1 MDSKKLTIR
10 PVLNFSSEIPI
21 EDFQNKTVRPILKL
35 QHDLLLQ
42 FFIFFCNKQK
52 VDILNVEKE
61 KFNKVVNNI
70 TKKNINLKNQF
81 LGLIIGQFTVGEF
94 EFYKENNTDIN
105 KRILMMIGQRIKDS
119 QLEIK
124 DFKTNNNDNSTKN

>member
-1 MDSKKLTIR
+1 MDSNKISIR
-10 PVLNFSSEIPI
+10 PVLNLSSEIPI

-35 QHDLLLQ
+35 QHELLLQ
-42 FFIFFCNKQK
+42 FFIFFCKSQK
-52 VDILNVEKE
+52 VDIVNVEKE
-61 KFNKVVNNI
+61 KFNKVVNTI

-94 EFYKENNTDIN
+94 AFYKDNNTDIN

-124 DFKTNNNDNSTKN
+124 DSKLNNKE

>member
-1 MDSKKLTIR
+1 MDSNKISIR
-10 PVLNFSSEIPI
+10 PVLNLSSEIPV
-21 EDFQNKTVRPILKL
+21 EDFQNKTIRPILKL
-35 QHDLLLQ
+35 QHELLLQ
-42 FFIFFCNKQK
+42 FFVFFCKNQK

-61 KFNKVVNNI
+61 KFNKAVNNI

-81 LGLIIGQFTVGEF
+81 IGLIIGQFTVGEF

-105 KRILMMIGQRIKDS
+105 KRILTMIGQRIKDS

-124 DFKTNNNDNSTKN
+124 DFKTNNNDNRTKN

>member
-94 EFYKENNTDIN
+94 EFYKENNADIN

>member
-1 MDSKKLTIR
+1 MDNNKISIR
-10 PVLNFSSEIPI
+10 PVLNLSSEIPV
-21 EDFQNKTVRPILKL
+21 EDFQNKTIRPILKL
-35 QHDLLLQ
+35 QHELLLQ
-42 FFIFFCNKQK
+42 FFIFFCKNQK
-52 VDILNVEKE
+52 VDIVHIEKE
-61 KFNKVVNNI
+61 KFNKAVNSI

-94 EFYKENNTDIN
+94 EFYKDNNTDIN

-124 DFKTNNNDNSTKN
+124 SFKTDSN

>member
-1 MDSKKLTIR
+1 MDSNKISIR
-10 PVLNFSSEIPI
+10 PVLNLSSEIPV
-21 EDFQNKTVRPILKL
+21 EDFQNKTIRPILKL
-35 QHDLLLQ
+35 QHELLLQ
-42 FFIFFCNKQK
+42 FFIFFCKSQK
-52 VDILNVEKE
+52 VDIVHIEKE
-61 KFNKVVNNI
+61 KFNKAVNSI

-94 EFYKENNTDIN
+94 EFYKDNNTDIN

-124 DFKTNNNDNSTKN
+124 SFKTDSN

>member
-1 MDSKKLTIR
+1 MDSNKINIR
-10 PVLNFSSEIPI
+10 PVLNLSSEIPV
-21 EDFQNKTVRPILKL
+21 EDFQNKTIRPILKL
-35 QHDLLLQ
+35 QHELLLQ
-42 FFIFFCNKQK
+42 FFIFFCKSQK
-52 VDILNVEKE
+52 VDIINIEKE
-61 KFNKVVNNI
+61 KFNKAVNSI

-94 EFYKENNTDIN
+94 EFYKDNNTDIN

-124 DFKTNNNDNSTKN
+124 SFKTDSN

>member
-1 MDSKKLTIR
+1 MDSNKINIR
-10 PVLNFSSEIPI
+10 PVLNLSSEIPV
-21 EDFQNKTVRPILKL
+21 EDFQNKTIRPILKL
-35 QHDLLLQ
+35 QHELLLQ
-42 FFIFFCNKQK
+42 FFIFFCKNQK
-52 VDILNVEKE
+52 VDIINIEKE
-61 KFNKVVNNI
+61 KFNKAVNSI

-94 EFYKENNTDIN
+94 EFYKDNNTDIN

-124 DFKTNNNDNSTKN
+124 SFKTDSN

>member
-1 MDSKKLTIR
+1 MDSNKISIR
-10 PVLNFSSEIPI
+10 PVLNLSSEIPV
-21 EDFQNKTVRPILKL
+21 EDFQNKTIRPILKL
-35 QHDLLLQ
+35 QHELLLQ
-42 FFIFFCNKQK
+42 FFVFFCTNQK

-61 KFNKVVNNI
+61 KFNKAVNNI

-94 EFYKENNTDIN
+94 AFYKENNTDIN
-105 KRILMMIGQRIKDS
+105 KRILTMIGQRIKDS

>member
-1 MDSKKLTIR
+1 MDSNKINIR
-10 PVLNFSSEIPI
+10 PVLNLSSEIPV
-21 EDFQNKTVRPILKL
+21 EDFQNKTIRPILKI
-35 QHDLLLQ
+35 QHELLLQ
-42 FFIFFCNKQK
+42 FFIFFCKSQK
-52 VDILNVEKE
+52 VDIINIEKE
-61 KFNKVVNNI
+61 KFNKAVNSI

-94 EFYKENNTDIN
+94 EFYKDNNTDIN

-124 DFKTNNNDNSTKN
+124 SFKTDSN

>member
-1 MDSKKLTIR
+1 MDSNKINIR
-10 PVLNFSSEIPI
+10 PVLNLSSEIPV
-21 EDFQNKTVRPILKL
+21 EDFQNRTIRPILKL
-35 QHDLLLQ
+35 QHELLLQ
-42 FFIFFCNKQK
+42 FFIFFCKSQK
-52 VDILNVEKE
+52 VDIVHIEKE
-61 KFNKVVNNI
+61 KFNKAVNSI

-94 EFYKENNTDIN
+94 EFYKDNNTDIN

-124 DFKTNNNDNSTKN
+124 SFKTDSN

>member
-1 MDSKKLTIR
+1 MDSKKISIR
-10 PVLNFSSEIPI
+10 PVLNLSSEIPV
-21 EDFQNKTVRPILKL
+21 EDFQNKTIRPILKL
-35 QHDLLLQ
+35 QHELLLQ
-42 FFIFFCNKQK
+42 FFIFFCKSQK
-52 VDILNVEKE
+52 VDIVHIEKE
-61 KFNKVVNNI
+61 KFNKAVNSI

-94 EFYKENNTDIN
+94 EFYKDNNTDIN

-124 DFKTNNNDNSTKN
+124 SFKTDSN

>member
-1 MDSKKLTIR
+1 MDSNKISIR
-10 PVLNFSSEIPI
+10 PVLNLSSEIPV
-21 EDFQNKTVRPILKL
+21 EDFQNKTIRPILKL
-35 QHDLLLQ
+35 QHELLLQ
-42 FFIFFCNKQK
+42 FFVFFCKNQK

-61 KFNKVVNNI
+61 KFNKAVNNI

-105 KRILMMIGQRIKDS
+105 KRILTMIGQRIKDS

-124 DFKTNNNDNSTKN
+124 DFKTNNNDNRTKN

>member
-1 MDSKKLTIR
+1 MDSNKINIR
-10 PVLNFSSEIPI
+10 PVLNLSSEIPV
-21 EDFQNKTVRPILKL
+21 EDFQNKTIRPILKL
-35 QHDLLLQ
+35 QHELLLQ
-42 FFIFFCNKQK
+42 FFIFFCKSQK
-52 VDILNVEKE
+52 VDIVHIEKE
-61 KFNKVVNNI
+61 KFNKAVNSI

-94 EFYKENNTDIN
+94 EFYKDNNTDIN

-124 DFKTNNNDNSTKN
+124 SFKTDSN

>member
-1 MDSKKLTIR
+1 MDSNKINIR
-10 PVLNFSSEIPI
+10 PVLNLSSEIPV
-21 EDFQNKTVRPILKL
+21 EDFQNKTIRPILKL
-35 QHDLLLQ
+35 QHELLLQ
-42 FFIFFCNKQK
+42 FFIFFCKSQK
-52 VDILNVEKE
+52 VDIINIEKE
-61 KFNKVVNNI
+61 KFNKAVNSI

-94 EFYKENNTDIN
+94 EFYKDNNTDIN

-124 DFKTNNNDNSTKN
+124 IFKTDSN

>member
-61 KFNKVVNNI
+61 KFNKAVNNI

>member
-1 MDSKKLTIR
+1 MDSNKISIR
-10 PVLNFSSEIPI
+10 PVLNLSSEIPV
-21 EDFQNKTVRPILKL
+21 EDFQNKTIRPILKL
-35 QHDLLLQ
+35 QHELLLQ
-42 FFIFFCNKQK
+42 FFVFFCKNQK
-52 VDILNVEKE
+52 VDILNIEKE
-61 KFNKVVNNI
+61 KFNKAVNNI

-94 EFYKENNTDIN
+94 AFYKENNTDIN
-105 KRILMMIGQRIKDS
+105 KRILTMIGQRIKDS

>member
-1 MDSKKLTIR
+1 MDSNKISIR
-10 PVLNFSSEIPI
+10 PVLNLSSEIPV
-21 EDFQNKTVRPILKL
+21 EDFQNKTIRPILKL
-35 QHDLLLQ
+35 QHELLLQ
-42 FFIFFCNKQK
+42 FFVFFCKNQK

-61 KFNKVVNNI
+61 KFNKAVNNI

-94 EFYKENNTDIN
+94 AFYKENNTDIN
-105 KRILMMIGQRIKDS
+105 KRILTMIGQRIKDS

-124 DFKTNNNDNSTKN
+124 DFKTNNNDNRTKN

>member
-1 MDSKKLTIR
+1 MNSNKISIR
-10 PVLNFSSEIPI
+10 PVLNLSSEIPV
-21 EDFQNKTVRPILKL
+21 EDFQNKTIRPILKL
-35 QHDLLLQ
+35 QHELLLQ
-42 FFIFFCNKQK
+42 FFVFFCKNQK

-61 KFNKVVNNI
+61 KFNKAVNNI

-94 EFYKENNTDIN
+94 AFYKENNTDIN
-105 KRILMMIGQRIKDS
+105 KRILTMIGQRIKDS

-124 DFKTNNNDNSTKN
+124 DFKTNNNDNRTKN

>member
-1 MDSKKLTIR
+1 MDSNKISIR
-10 PVLNFSSEIPI
+10 PVLNLSSEIPV
-21 EDFQNKTVRPILKL
+21 EDFQNKTIRPILKL
-35 QHDLLLQ
+35 QHELLLQ
-42 FFIFFCNKQK
+42 FFIFFCKNQK
-52 VDILNVEKE
+52 VDIINIEKE
-61 KFNKVVNNI
+61 KFNKAVNSI

-94 EFYKENNTDIN
+94 EFYKDNNTDIN

-124 DFKTNNNDNSTKN
+124 SFKTDSN